1 MDTDV
6 VGYVLAVVISGGA
19 GLLIGALLAWIV
31 RGRVGRRQVGPE
43 TRDAFHALATEAF
56 KDNAEMFLD
65 RTKVEL
71 EPLNSSLEKLDQ
83 RIRELEEKREG
94 AYQGLQEQL
103 RQLAQTESTL
113 QQTTHTLSQAL
124 RSSTAQGQWGELQLH
139 RVVELAGMVEHVDF
153 EEQVGGQ
160 DGRPDML
167 VRLPN
172 GGILPVDA
180 KTPMSAYLDALSS
193 EEPKGRQEKL
203 AAHCQ
208 AMKGRIRN
216 LSGKQ
221 YWDQFTETPQFVVM
235 FVPNEA
241 CLSAAFRLDG
251 GLLDYALE
259 ARVLIASPVTLLALL
274 KAVGYGWQQV
284 TIAENARQIAEE
296 GRMLYSRIG
305 VLMEHIASLGT
316 HIGRSVDAYNDLV
329 GSLEHR
335 LLPSARRFVDLGVGT
350 DALPGAEGVD
360 QAPRRLTAEELED
373 DGDS

>member
-1 MDTDV
+1 
-6 VGYVLAVVISGGA
+6 
-19 GLLIGALLAWIV
+19 
-31 RGRVGRRQVGPE
+31 
-43 TRDAFHALATEAF
+43 
-56 KDNAEMFLD
+56 
-65 RTKVEL
+65 
-71 EPLNSSLEKLDQ
+71 
-83 RIRELEEKREG
+83 
-94 AYQGLQEQL
+94 
-103 RQLAQTESTL
+103 
-113 QQTTHTLSQAL
+113 
-124 RSSTAQGQWGELQLH
+124 
-139 RVVELAGMVEHVDF
+139 
-153 EEQVGGQ
+153 
-160 DGRPDML
+160 
-167 VRLPN
+167 
-172 GGILPVDA
+172 
-180 KTPMSAYLDALSS
+180 
-193 EEPKGRQEKL
+193 
-203 AAHCQ
+203 
-208 AMKGRIRN
+208 MKGRIRN

-350 DALPGAEGVD
+350 DALPRAEGVD

>member
-1 MDTDV
+1 MDTNII
-6 VGYVLAVVISGGA
+6 GYVLVAGISGGV
-19 GLLIGALLAWIV
+19 GLLVGALLAWIV

-65 RTKVEL
+65 RTKAEL
-71 EPLNSSLEKLDQ
+71 DPLGTSLEKLDE

-103 RQLAQTESTL
+103 RQLAQTETTL

-124 RSSTAQGQWGELQLH
+124 RSSTTQGQWGELQLH

-153 EEQVGGQ
+153 EEQLGGQ

-172 GGILPVDA
+172 GGILPLDA
-180 KTPMSAYLDALSS
+180 KTPMSAYLDAIESDGP
-193 EEPKGRQEKL
+193 EVRQQKL

-208 AMKGRIRN
+208 AMKGRIRD
-216 LSGKQ
+216 LSRKQ
-221 YWDQFTETPQFVVM
+221 YWDQFAEAPQFVVM

-284 TIAENARQIAEE
+284 TVTENARQIAEE
-296 GRMLYSRIG
+296 GRTLYSRIG
-305 VLMEHIASLGT
+305 VLLEHIGSLGT

-335 LLPSARRFVDLGVGT
+335 LLPSARRFTDLGVGT
-350 DALPGAEGVD
+350 EALPPAEGVD
-360 QAPRRLTAEELED
+360 QAPRRLSVEESAEQE
-373 DGDS
+373 GS